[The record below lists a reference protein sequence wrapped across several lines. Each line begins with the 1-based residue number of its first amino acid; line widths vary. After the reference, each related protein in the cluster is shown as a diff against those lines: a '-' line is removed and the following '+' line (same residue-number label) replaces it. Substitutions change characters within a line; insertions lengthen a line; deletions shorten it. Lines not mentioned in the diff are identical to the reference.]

1 MVTYIDL
8 MILVT
13 QPCDKLCQAM
23 LLHEAMIITSIIAC
37 CSACWRV
44 TKEYAIYPVLPSD
57 Q

>member
-1 MVTYIDL
+1 

-57 Q
+57 H